1 MGKVLVMGSREIEFS
16 EEIQE
21 TIYFDN
27 VVAVLYRK
35 DKEIP
40 NNVIFFNFKGKQ
52 SRNMGVRPYSTRIK
66 GASLPPMCFSKCL
79 LITTF
84 KSAWTEQGGH
94 WTISELSVCGE
105 ASNMKTS
112 T

>member
-1 MGKVLVMGSREIEFS
+1 MGKVLVIGSREIEFS

-40 NNVIFFNFKGKQ
+40 NNVIFFNVF
-52 SRNMGVRPYSTRIK
+52 I
-66 GASLPPMCFSKCL
+66 F
-79 LITTF
+79 
-84 KSAWTEQGGH
+84 
-94 WTISELSVCGE
+94 
-105 ASNMKTS
+105 
-112 T
+112 

>member
-1 MGKVLVMGSREIEFS
+1 MGKVLVIGSREIEFS

-40 NNVIFFNFKGKQ
+40 NNVIFFNFKGNQLYTINDIVKAKVQ
-52 SRNMGVRPYSTRIK
+52 RGYDHIEKKNGSILIAECEIGIIYEIDVEKKEVLNKTFVR
-66 GASLPPMCFSKCL
+66 
-79 LITTF
+79 
-84 KSAWTEQGGH
+84 
-94 WTISELSVCGE
+94 
-105 ASNMKTS
+105 
-112 T
+112 

>member
-1 MGKVLVMGSREIEFS
+1 MI

-40 NNVIFFNFKGKQ
+40 NNVIFFNFEGKQ
-52 SRNMGVRPYSTRIK
+52 LYTINDIVKAKVQRGYDHIEKKNDSILIAECEIGIIYEIDIINKVVIDKTFVR
-66 GASLPPMCFSKCL
+66 
-79 LITTF
+79 
-84 KSAWTEQGGH
+84 
-94 WTISELSVCGE
+94 
-105 ASNMKTS
+105 
-112 T
+112 

>member
-1 MGKVLVMGSREIEFS
+1 MLVMGSREIEFS

-52 SRNMGVRPYSTRIK
+52 PYTINDIVKAKVQRGYDHIEKKNDSILIAECEIGIIYEIDVEKKEVLNKTFVR
-66 GASLPPMCFSKCL
+66 
-79 LITTF
+79 
-84 KSAWTEQGGH
+84 
-94 WTISELSVCGE
+94 
-105 ASNMKTS
+105 
-112 T
+112 

>member
-1 MGKVLVMGSREIEFS
+1 MGKVLVIGSREIEFS

-21 TIYFDN
+21 IIYFDN

-52 SRNMGVRPYSTRIK
+52 LYTVNDIVKAKVQRGYDHIEKKNDSILIAECEIGIIYEIDVEKKEVLNKTFVR
-66 GASLPPMCFSKCL
+66 
-79 LITTF
+79 
-84 KSAWTEQGGH
+84 
-94 WTISELSVCGE
+94 
-105 ASNMKTS
+105 
-112 T
+112 

>member
-1 MGKVLVMGSREIEFS
+1 MI

-40 NNVIFFNFKGKQ
+40 NNVIFFNFEGKQ
-52 SRNMGVRPYSTRIK
+52 LYTINDIVKAKVQRGYDHIEKKNDSILIAECEIGIIYEIDVEKKEVLNKTFVR
-66 GASLPPMCFSKCL
+66 
-79 LITTF
+79 
-84 KSAWTEQGGH
+84 
-94 WTISELSVCGE
+94 
-105 ASNMKTS
+105 
-112 T
+112 

>member
-1 MGKVLVMGSREIEFS
+1 MI

-40 NNVIFFNFKGKQ
+40 NNVIFFNFKWNQLYTINDIVKAKVQRGYDHIEKKND
-52 SRNMGVRPYSTRIK
+52 SILIAECEIGIIYEIDVEK
-66 GASLPPMCFSKCL
+66 KKC
-79 LITTF
+79 
-84 KSAWTEQGGH
+84 
-94 WTISELSVCGE
+94 
-105 ASNMKTS
+105 
-112 T
+112 

>member
-1 MGKVLVMGSREIEFS
+1 MI

-40 NNVIFFNFKGKQ
+40 NNVIFFNFK
-52 SRNMGVRPYSTRIK
+52 V
-66 GASLPPMCFSKCL
+66 
-79 LITTF
+79 
-84 KSAWTEQGGH
+84 
-94 WTISELSVCGE
+94 
-105 ASNMKTS
+105 
-112 T
+112 

>member
-1 MGKVLVMGSREIEFS
+1 M
-16 EEIQE
+16 QE

-52 SRNMGVRPYSTRIK
+52 LYTINDIVKAKVQRGYDHIEKKNDSILIGECEIGIIYEIDVEKKEVLNKTFVR
-66 GASLPPMCFSKCL
+66 
-79 LITTF
+79 
-84 KSAWTEQGGH
+84 
-94 WTISELSVCGE
+94 
-105 ASNMKTS
+105 
-112 T
+112 

>member
-1 MGKVLVMGSREIEFS
+1 MI

-40 NNVIFFNFKGKQ
+40 NNVIFFNFEGKQ
-52 SRNMGVRPYSTRIK
+52 LYTINDIVKAKVQRGYDHIEKKNDSILIAECEIGIIYEIDVK
-66 GASLPPMCFSKCL
+66 KKKC
-79 LITTF
+79 
-84 KSAWTEQGGH
+84 
-94 WTISELSVCGE
+94 
-105 ASNMKTS
+105 
-112 T
+112 

>member
-1 MGKVLVMGSREIEFS
+1 MI

-52 SRNMGVRPYSTRIK
+52 LY
-66 GASLPPMCFSKCL
+66 
-79 LITTF
+79 
-84 KSAWTEQGGH
+84 
-94 WTISELSVCGE
+94 TINDIVKAKVQRDMNILKK
-105 ASNMKTS
+105 N
-112 T
+112 

>member
-1 MGKVLVMGSREIEFS
+1 M
-16 EEIQE
+16 QE

-52 SRNMGVRPYSTRIK
+52 LYTINDIVKAKVQRGYDHIEKKMTLS
-66 GASLPPMCFSKCL
+66 SLLNVKL
-79 LITTF
+79 
-84 KSAWTEQGGH
+84 
-94 WTISELSVCGE
+94 ELY
-105 ASNMKTS
+105 MKLM
-112 T
+112 

>member
-1 MGKVLVMGSREIEFS
+1 MVWKYTGFGIGVNMGKVLVMGSREIEFS

-40 NNVIFFNFKGKQ
+40 NNVIFF
-52 SRNMGVRPYSTRIK
+52 
-66 GASLPPMCFSKCL
+66 
-79 LITTF
+79 
-84 KSAWTEQGGH
+84 
-94 WTISELSVCGE
+94 
-105 ASNMKTS
+105 
-112 T
+112 

>member
-1 MGKVLVMGSREIEFS
+1 MGKVLVIGSREIEFS

-52 SRNMGVRPYSTRIK
+52 LYTINDIVKAKVQRGYNHIEKKNDSILIAECEIGIIYEIDVEKKEVLNKTFVR
-66 GASLPPMCFSKCL
+66 
-79 LITTF
+79 
-84 KSAWTEQGGH
+84 
-94 WTISELSVCGE
+94 
-105 ASNMKTS
+105 
-112 T
+112 

>member
-1 MGKVLVMGSREIEFS
+1 MGKVLVIGSREIEFS

-52 SRNMGVRPYSTRIK
+52 LYTINDIVKAKVQRGYDHIEKKNDSILIAECEIGIIYEIDVEK
-66 GASLPPMCFSKCL
+66 KKC
-79 LITTF
+79 
-84 KSAWTEQGGH
+84 
-94 WTISELSVCGE
+94 
-105 ASNMKTS
+105 
-112 T
+112 